1 MPIIHRLTPDQRREL
16 EHRIT
21 LREQEKGYKVCG
33 ARKKPDLDRFCE
45 RPAGEGTDHKGI
57 GRCYRHGGRNQSPA
71 SKNWKANGVTA
82 QIKYPD
88 IITKI
93 EQLKQD
99 RDVFDLRDHI
109 FLMEAVAQTILQE
122 AENVNDLI
130 PLVKVVDTI
139 TKAVQRLHEIEVGR
153 KYVISV
159 ENLGG
164 VIGKV
169 VEVIERHVPDPYL
182 RSLIA
187 ADIMKINNAP
197 IPALDSRLIE
207 GQLAKEQS

>member
-1 MPIIHRLTPDQRREL
+1 MPIVNRLTPDEKREL
-16 EHRIT
+16 QERIA
-21 LREQEKGYKVCG
+21 LREQEKGYKICG
-33 ARKKPDLDRFCE
+33 GRHRSDLQKFCD

-57 GRCYRHGGRNQSPA
+57 GRCYMHGGRNQSPA
-71 SKNWKANGVTA
+71 SKNWTA
-82 QIKYPD
+82 GGKLSQIKYPD
-88 IITKI
+88 IIQKI

-122 AENVNDLI
+122 ADSLDDLKD
-130 PLVKVVDTI
+130 LVKVVDTV
-139 TKAVQRLHEIEVGR
+139 TKSVQRLHDIEVGR

-159 ENLGG
+159 ENLGN
-164 VIGKV
+164 VIGRV

-187 ADIMKINNAP
+187 ADIMKIHNTP
-197 IPALDSRLIE
+197 IPALDARLIE
-207 GQLAKEQS
+207 GQIVKK